1 MLCLGILLVELLLV
15 SIGSGFVDSMISL
28 SLVVIAVVGMIIL
41 PIPCKPSL
49 IHPELHAEQKTW
61 EYDLSIVICW
71 WMRAAVVE
79 CCCRYVVVVVLP

>member
-1 MLCLGILLVELLLV
+1 MWRLDILLLEVLV
-15 SIGSGFVDSMISL
+15 SVGSGFVDSMISL
-28 SLVVIAVVGMIIL
+28 SLAVIIAVVGMIIL